1 MLAGADGKAHLKAVK
16 IGIRQA
22 DDVQIVDGVTEH
34 DKVVA
39 SGAYG
44 LPDNTK
50 IKVEAAPSEARQEA
64 PKAKV
69 PKVRAPKLRVRTR
82 MRNNSCGAQA

>member
-1 MLAGADGKAHLKAVK
+1 MLAGADGKAHLKSVK
-16 IGIRQA
+16 IGIRQG
-22 DDVQIVDGVTEH
+22 DDVQIVDGVTES

-50 IKVEAAPSEARQEA
+50 IKVEAAPSEAPSEGAKGEGAKGEGGKA
-64 PKAKV
+64 PSEDKDEK
-69 PKVRAPKLRVRTR
+69 
-82 MRNNSCGAQA
+82 

>member
-1 MLAGADGKAHLKAVK
+1 MLAGRDGKAHLKAVK

-22 DDVQIVDGVTEH
+22 DDVQIVDGVTEN

-50 IKVEAAPSEARQEA
+50 IKVEAAPREA
-64 PKAKV
+64 PAEGAKGEGAKGEGVKAPSEDKNE
-69 PKVRAPKLRVRTR
+69 K
-82 MRNNSCGAQA
+82 

>member
-50 IKVEAAPSEARQEA
+50 IKVEAAPSEAPAGGAKGQGAKGEGAKA
-64 PKAKV
+64 PSEDKNEK
-69 PKVRAPKLRVRTR
+69 
-82 MRNNSCGAQA
+82 